1 MFLPVFVRLLAS
13 IFFEGVYNL
22 TFLLLSLIPSRKK
35 TMRNKMKSIMCIS
48 RNNLLSLFALCAL
61 LGSLALSNGCSSCES
76 NRKPLWSEVGQTF
89 DLLREKSDATKELSR
104 DLGLLMDPEWDSLA
118 ETFRLL
124 REKTSPADELS
135 RDIQIFL
142 DPEWGAFMDTLC
154 RLAW

>member
-1 MFLPVFVRLLAS
+1 M
-13 IFFEGVYNL
+13 
-22 TFLLLSLIPSRKK
+22 
-35 TMRNKMKSIMCIS
+35 
-48 RNNLLSLFALCAL
+48 
-61 LGSLALSNGCSSCES
+61 
-76 NRKPLWSEVGQTF
+76 GQTF
-89 DLLREKSDATKELSR
+89 ELLREKSDATEELSR
-104 DLGLLMDPEWDSLA
+104 DLGALMDPEWGSLA

>member
-35 TMRNKMKSIMCIS
+35 TMRNKMKSIMCVS
-48 RNNLLSLFALCAL
+48 RNKLLSLFALCAL

-89 DLLREKSDATKELSR
+89 E
-104 DLGLLMDPEWDSLA
+104 
-118 ETFRLL
+118 LL

-142 DPEWGAFMDTLC
+142 DPEWGEFMDTLC

>member
-35 TMRNKMKSIMCIS
+35 TMRNKMKSIMCVS
-48 RNNLLSLFALCAL
+48 RNNLLSLFAL
-61 LGSLALSNGCSSCES
+61 LGSLALSTGCSSCES

-89 DLLREKSDATKELSR
+89 DLLREKSDAAEELSK
-104 DLGLLMDPEWDSLA
+104 DLGILMDPEWGSLA

-142 DPEWGAFMDTLC
+142 DPEWGEFMDTLC